1 MNCVNHIQFKDSRN
15 PVLLES
21 GFVLRGLFRI
31 LRHIQISVMKKNL
44 FGLILFLLVLISAC
58 TPSAKEPTAEE
69 LITKSWR
76 IEKMSLAGEMVN
88 PALMGSASYTFYNNG
103 RFEILMGELA
113 RGKWELSPDKKIL
126 ITTEDPGNKRG
137 EMDILELT
145 KDKLVL
151 SNGDHVRPMRLDLVP
166 Q

>member
-1 MNCVNHIQFKDSRN
+1 
-15 PVLLES
+15 
-21 GFVLRGLFRI
+21 
-31 LRHIQISVMKKNL
+31 MKKSAL
-44 FGLILFLLVLISAC
+44 SLLMLLFLFLSAC
-58 TPSAKEPTAEE
+58 APQEKQATPEE
-69 LITKSWR
+69 LMTRTWKIQ
-76 IEKMSLAGEMVN
+76 KMTLPGEMVN
-88 PALMGSASYTFYNNG
+88 PAMISNSSYTFFDNG

-137 EMDILELT
+137 EMDILELS

-151 SNGDHVRPMRLDLVP
+151 SNGDHERPMQLDLVP